1 MLQSVVN
8 LIVRIALESSP
19 FFQTEIIEQMR
30 KELYDT
36 KLCISDF
43 EKYDLKTLEKT
54 NEPFFWLVRTHGTH
68 LCFIGPSVESLF
80 SSESN
85 RFAIMKDSLAIIAS
99 IVYWDDLDYNK
110 YFYWDGAQLQK
121 VSKDKIVSIFNNIWG
136 SRIHQLSIQY
146 PEEYAAINKPL
157 EFKMSPEISERVKE
171 VKNIASELQ
180 DSSFEDCLK
189 SLQKWVRFAVNQHIE
204 IYGDFAKNSFG
215 FSEVVNGERKICGGI
230 IMSPNATERRWS
242 IHT

>member
-1 MLQSVVN
+1 
-8 LIVRIALESSP
+8 
-19 FFQTEIIEQMR
+19 
-30 KELYDT
+30 
-36 KLCISDF
+36 
-43 EKYDLKTLEKT
+43 
-54 NEPFFWLVRTHGTH
+54 
-68 LCFIGPSVESLF
+68 
-80 SSESN
+80 
-85 RFAIMKDSLAIIAS
+85 MKDSLAIIAS

-204 IYGDFAKNSFG
+204 IQLEGVAVLPDVVEPRGKFG
-215 FSEVVNGERKICGGI
+215 LALRPEGGCEGTGQSGSAGEMVVDGLGAGAILADVGKTCGVLHK
-230 IMSPNATERRWS
+230 MTS
-242 IHT
+242 

>member
-1 MLQSVVN
+1 M
-8 LIVRIALESSP
+8 IP
-19 FFQTEIIEQMR
+19 EIIEQMR

-85 RFAIMKDSLAIIAS
+85 RFAIMKDSHAIIAS

-121 VSKDKIVSIFNNIWG
+121 VSKDKVISIFNNIWG

-157 EFKMSPEISERVKE
+157 ELKMSPEISERVKE

-204 IYGDFAKNSFG
+204 IYGDFA
-215 FSEVVNGERKICGGI
+215 
-230 IMSPNATERRWS
+230 
-242 IHT
+242 

>member
-1 MLQSVVN
+1 M
-8 LIVRIALESSP
+8 IP
-19 FFQTEIIEQMR
+19 EIIEQMR

-85 RFAIMKDSLAIIAS
+85 RFAIMKNSHAIIAS

-121 VSKDKIVSIFNNIWG
+121 VSKDKVISIFNNIWG
-136 SRIHQLSIQY
+136 SDRT
-146 PEEYAAINKPL
+146 
-157 EFKMSPEISERVKE
+157 V
-171 VKNIASELQ
+171 
-180 DSSFEDCLK
+180 C
-189 SLQKWVRFAVNQHIE
+189 
-204 IYGDFAKNSFG
+204 
-215 FSEVVNGERKICGGI
+215 C
-230 IMSPNATERRWS
+230 
-242 IHT
+242 

>member
-1 MLQSVVN
+1 
-8 LIVRIALESSP
+8 
-19 FFQTEIIEQMR
+19 
-30 KELYDT
+30 
-36 KLCISDF
+36 
-43 EKYDLKTLEKT
+43 
-54 NEPFFWLVRTHGTH
+54 
-68 LCFIGPSVESLF
+68 
-80 SSESN
+80 
-85 RFAIMKDSLAIIAS
+85 MKDSHAIIAS

-121 VSKDKIVSIFNNIWG
+121 VSKDKVISIFNNIWG

-146 PEEYAAINKPL
+146 PDEYAAINKPL
-157 EFKMSPEISERVKE
+157 ELKMSPEISERVKE

-215 FSEVVNGERKICGGI
+215 FSEVVNGKRKICGGI

>member
-1 MLQSVVN
+1 
-8 LIVRIALESSP
+8 
-19 FFQTEIIEQMR
+19 
-30 KELYDT
+30 
-36 KLCISDF
+36 
-43 EKYDLKTLEKT
+43 
-54 NEPFFWLVRTHGTH
+54 
-68 LCFIGPSVESLF
+68 
-80 SSESN
+80 
-85 RFAIMKDSLAIIAS
+85 MKDSLAIIAS

-121 VSKDKIVSIFNNIWG
+121 VSKDKVISIFNNIWG

-189 SLQKWVRFAVNQHIE
+189 SLQKWVRFAINQHIE

>member
-1 MLQSVVN
+1 MIS
-8 LIVRIALESSP
+8 
-19 FFQTEIIEQMR
+19 EIIEQMR

-36 KLCISDF
+36 NLCISDF
-43 EKYDLKTLEKT
+43 EKYDLKTLENT

-68 LCFIGPSVESLF
+68 LCFIGPSMESLF

-85 RFAIMKDSLAIIAS
+85 RFAIMKDPLAIIAN

-110 YFYWDGAQLQK
+110 YFYWDGTQLQK
-121 VSKDKIVSIFNNIWG
+121 ISKDKVISIFNNIWG
-136 SRIHQLSIQY
+136 SRIHQLFTQY
-146 PEEYAAINKPL
+146 PEEYAAIHKPL
-157 EFKMSPEISERVKE
+157 ELEMSPEISKRVEE

-189 SLQKWVRFAVNQHIE
+189 RLQNWSRTAVNQYIR

-215 FSEVVNGERKICGGI
+215 FSEVMNGENKICGGI
-230 IMSPNATERRWS
+230 IMSPNATGKRWS